1 MGAIHVGTSGWS
13 YKHWKGGFY
22 PQTLKPGEYLSFYA
36 GHFKVTEI
44 NSSFYRLPLAATLDN
59 WKEQVPDDFI
69 FCPKMSRFLSHMK
82 KLNDPEEPLQRFFRL
97 FEGMKEQIG
106 PVLIQ
111 LPANAGF
118 KAATE
123 RRFYEILQQYYPE
136 YSFAL
141 EVRHDSWFSEESLDL
156 MRQYNIAMVIAQSDR
171 FPYHELITATD
182 IYFRF
187 HGPGE
192 LYASSYPTETLQ
204 EYAAKFKNW
213 ANDGHRVWVFFNND
227 VNLHAIHNAKKLI
240 SFL

>member
-13 YKHWKGGFY
+13 YKHWKDTFY
-22 PQTLKPGEYLSFYA
+22 PKNVKASEYLSFYA
-36 GHFKVTEI
+36 KHFKVTEI
-44 NSSFYRLPLAATLDN
+44 NSSFYRLPLASTLES
-59 WKEQVPDDFI
+59 WKDQVPDDFI

-97 FEGMKEQIG
+97 FEKMKEQMG

-123 RRFYEILQQYYPE
+123 RRFYEILEQYYPQ
-136 YSFAL
+136 YKFAL
-141 EVRHDSWFSEESLDL
+141 EVRHDSWFSQEALDL
-156 MRQYNIAMVIAQSDR
+156 MRQYNIALVIAHSDR
-171 FPYHELITATD
+171 FPYQELITARD

-187 HGPGE
+187 HGPGD
-192 LYASSYPTETLQ
+192 LYASSYSSETLK
-204 EYAAKFKNW
+204 EYALKFKSW
-213 ANDGHRVWVFFNND
+213 AEQGHEVWVFFNND
-227 VNLHAIHNAKKLI
+227 VNVHAIHNAQELI